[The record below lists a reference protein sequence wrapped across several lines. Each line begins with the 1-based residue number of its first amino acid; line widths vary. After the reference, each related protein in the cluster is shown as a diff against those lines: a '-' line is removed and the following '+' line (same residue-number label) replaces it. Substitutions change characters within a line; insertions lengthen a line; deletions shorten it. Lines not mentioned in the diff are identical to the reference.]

1 MEFKFLN
8 SRKQSVALRDSIINN
23 LEFAMNEGVAQVQDI
38 IEAGGSFDEFKQFV
52 KLAQDI
58 AVMIECS

>member
-1 MEFKFLN
+1 
-8 SRKQSVALRDSIINN
+8 
-23 LEFAMNEGVAQVQDI
+23 MNEGVAQVQDI
-38 IEAGGSFDEFKQFV
+38 TEAGGSFDESKQFV

>member
-38 IEAGGSFDEFKQFV
+38 TEAGGSFDEFKQIV

>member
-38 IEAGGSFDEFKQFV
+38 TEAGGSFDEFKQFV